1 MLETLIVAVVIALFL
16 VFYGRYTLAKKALRE
31 AQDETFLLHQEREMV
46 IEFMHNMVEA
56 LGEGTQ
62 REELFER
69 ITHASVK
76 STGATAAA
84 IFENVDGKTLRCAA
98 IEGLFPPHKPL
109 PSDEMGILRTR
120 SKFLE
125 RILRSESFP
134 IGEGIVGKVAGTK
147 RGILIKDALADRRI
161 FQHAEEALQ
170 VHSIIA
176 SPILFRNELIGVL
189 CVANPAS
196 KNPFSDVD
204 FSLVENIAEHAGM
217 ALHNAANIHLLL
229 EKNKLDVDI
238 ELAANIQKLLMPS
251 EFPDLKQLDIAA
263 TYILAQKVGGD
274 LYNVFQIDDNRIGV
288 AIADVSGKGIPGSL
302 MMAITQT
309 HLQHFALNMNSPSEV
324 LLAINKELMA
334 AGMRRD
340 MFITFAY
347 AIIDVSENKITVARA
362 GHELPLIVRG
372 NLGHDAEIERVE
384 SSGMALG
391 MVDNRIF
398 SRTLKDV
405 SVPFNPGDTL
415 FLYTDGIT
423 ETANADGKEFS
434 YGRLADILQENATAS
449 MKELNDTMLNSV
461 ARFSG
466 RDHYDDDL
474 TMVSVK
480 YRLSCDLF

>member
-1 MLETLIVAVVIALFL
+1 MLETLLAVAVAFLFI
-16 VFYGRYTLAKKALRE
+16 FYRRRLTSQKALRE
-31 AQDETFLLHQEREMV
+31 AQDETFLLKQERQMV

-56 LGEGTQ
+56 LGEGTR

-69 ITHASVK
+69 ITHAAVK
-76 STGATAAA
+76 STGAMTAA
-84 IFENVDGKTLRCAA
+84 IFENVDGKLLRCAA

-109 PSDEMGILRTR
+109 PSDEMANLGTR

-134 IGEGIVGKVAGTK
+134 IGEGIVGKAAETK
-147 RGILIKDALADRRI
+147 KGVLIRDALSDRRI
-161 FQHAEEALQ
+161 FQHSDEALQ

-189 CVANPAS
+189 CVANPA
-196 KNPFSDVD
+196 NRQPFTDVD

-229 EKNKLDVDI
+229 EKNRLDVDI
-238 ELAANIQKLLMPS
+238 ELAANIQRLLLPS
-251 EFPDLKQLDIAA
+251 EYPDLKQLDIAS

-274 LYNVFQIDDNRIGV
+274 LYDVFQIDDHRIGV
-288 AIADVSGKGIPGSL
+288 AVADVSGKGISGSL

-309 HLQHFALNMNSPSEV
+309 HLRHYALSLGSPSEV
-324 LLAINKELMA
+324 LLAMNKELMA
-334 AGMRRD
+334 AGMRKE
-340 MFITFAY
+340 MFITFVY
-347 AIIDVSENKITVARA
+347 AIIDVAENSVTVARA
-362 GHELPLIVRG
+362 GHELPLVVRSQL
-372 NLGHDAEIERVE
+372 NAEASVERIE

-405 SVPFNPGDTL
+405 TVPFNPGDKL

-423 ETANADGKEFS
+423 ETANRDGKEFS
-434 YGRLADILQENATAS
+434 FARLADILRENTEIS
-449 MKELNDTMLNSV
+449 MKELNETLLKQV
-461 ARFSG
+461 ARFSEA
-466 RDHYDDDL
+466 DHYDDDL

-480 YRLSCDLF
+480 YRLSCDLY